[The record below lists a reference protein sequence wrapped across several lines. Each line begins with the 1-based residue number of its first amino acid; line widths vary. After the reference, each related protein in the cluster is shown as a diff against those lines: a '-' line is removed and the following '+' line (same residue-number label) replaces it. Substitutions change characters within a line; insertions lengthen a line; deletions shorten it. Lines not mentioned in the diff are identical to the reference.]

1 MLLERER
8 FYEKYQIDPAQE
20 NIEQIDWEEL
30 GKIYEDY
37 NGQRNFLK
45 KTAQTI
51 AETLREHPC
60 VHTVRTR
67 IKDPEHLIE
76 KIIRKTL
83 KKLNAGEE
91 YKITVGNYNSEIT
104 DLIGIR
110 VLHLYKEEAISIN
123 EFICKLWDLHE
134 RPIIYFREGDVSYK
148 NILEQ
153 FDFKVHP
160 AGYRSWHYLIITN
173 LTKQSHIA
181 EIQVRT
187 IFEEGWS
194 EIDHQLRYPYDLN
207 NHLLNEQ
214 LLVLNRLA
222 GSADEMVDTIRQT
235 KLNQRELVK
244 KGEQDQKLIQELKQE
259 LEKLYSDFRV
269 EEDRRV
275 ALEEKVKGLEE
286 SQKGSINFI
295 GNTLLGNSSILPDD
309 YIESLK
315 FEPVKLNIGSDYIE
329 SLKFEPVKL
338 NIGSDYIES
347 LKLEPVKLN
356 IGSDYIESLKL
367 EPVKLNIGSDYIKPI
382 SERVSSPL
390 PKRSGTLK
398 SDDKK

>member
-1 MLLERER
+1 MALEREQ
-8 FYEKYQIDPAQE
+8 FYEKYQIDTAQE
-20 NIEQIDWEEL
+20 NIEKIDWEEL
-30 GKIYEDY
+30 EKIYEDY
-37 NGQRNFLK
+37 SGQRNSLK
-45 KTAQTI
+45 GIAQTI
-51 AETLREHPC
+51 AETLREYPH

-91 YKITVGNYNSEIT
+91 YKITVENYSAEIT

-123 EFICKLWDLHE
+123 EFICELWNLHE
-134 RPIIYFREGDVSYK
+134 KPIIYFREGDVTYK
-148 NILEQ
+148 NLLEQ

-173 LTKQSHIA
+173 LTKQSYIA

-194 EIDHQLRYPYDLN
+194 EIDHQLRYPYDLD

-235 KLNQRELVK
+235 KLTQRELVK
-244 KGEQDQKLIQELKQE
+244 KGEQDQKFIQELKQE
-259 LEKLYSDFRV
+259 LEKLYSDFKV

-286 SQKGSINFI
+286 SQKDSIDFR
-295 GNTLLGNSSILPDD
+295 GNTLLENSIILPDD
-309 YIESLK
+309 YIK
-315 FEPVKLNIGSDYIE
+315 PIKIEPIKLNVSSDH
-329 SLKFEPVKL
+329 
-338 NIGSDYIES
+338 
-347 LKLEPVKLN
+347 
-356 IGSDYIESLKL
+356 
-367 EPVKLNIGSDYIKPI
+367 IKPI
-382 SERVSSPL
+382 KVEPIKLNVS
-390 PKRSGTLK
+390 
-398 SDDKK
+398 

>member
-30 GKIYEDY
+30 KKIYEDY
-37 NGQRNFLK
+37 NSQCNSLK
-45 KTAQTI
+45 GIAQTI
-51 AETLREHPC
+51 AETLREHPR

-91 YKITVGNYNSEIT
+91 YKITLENYSVEIT

-110 VLHLYKEEAISIN
+110 VLHLYKEEAISID
-123 EFICKLWDLHE
+123 EFICELWNLQE
-134 RPIIYFREGDVSYK
+134 KPIIYFREGDVIYK
-148 NILEQ
+148 DLLER

-194 EIDHQLRYPYDLN
+194 EIDHQLRYPYDLD

-244 KGEQDQKLIQELKQE
+244 KSEQDQKLIHELKQE
-259 LEKLYSDFRV
+259 LEKLYSDFKV

-286 SQKGSINFI
+286 SQKGSIDFS
-295 GNTLLGNSSILPDD
+295 GSTLLGNSIILPDD
-309 YIESLK
+309 YIESIK
-315 FEPVKLNIGSDYIE
+315 IEPIKLNIASDYI
-329 SLKFEPVKL
+329 KPIKL
-338 NIGSDYIES
+338 NTA
-347 LKLEPVKLN
+347 
-356 IGSDYIESLKL
+356 
-367 EPVKLNIGSDYIKPI
+367 SDYIKPI
-382 SERVSSPL
+382 SEKVSISL
-390 PKRSGTLK
+390 PKRSGILK